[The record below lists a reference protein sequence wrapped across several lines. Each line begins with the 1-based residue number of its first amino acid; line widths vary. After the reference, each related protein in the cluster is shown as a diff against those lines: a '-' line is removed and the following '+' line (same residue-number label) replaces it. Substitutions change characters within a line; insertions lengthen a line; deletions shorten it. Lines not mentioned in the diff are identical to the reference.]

1 MKKWIVR
8 ILIGVVVLL
17 VLVVLCVGFFLDG
30 AIKAGVETFGPK
42 FTQVDVKLQ
51 SVGLSLFS
59 GSGKIKGL
67 FIGNP
72 TGYKSPSAI
81 QVGSAS
87 LVLQPSSLLGDK
99 VIIHS
104 IDVQAPEVTFE
115 TDLRSNNLKKI
126 LNNVEAA
133 TGGGT
138 STPAPAQPKE
148 TPKSSSA
155 GRKLEVDEFII
166 SGGKLHVSVTT
177 LGSQSTTVALP
188 EIHLNNLGTGPDGIT
203 AAELTKVVLSA
214 IEKSAAQVAS
224 QAISDLS
231 KGAVDLTK
239 ITGTNANPA
248 VQSVTKD
255 LNSLLKKK

>member
-17 VLVVLCVGFFLDG
+17 VLVAVCIGFFLDG
-30 AIKAGVETFGPK
+30 AIKAGIETFGPK
-42 FTQVDVKLQ
+42 FTQVEVKLQ

-87 LVLQPSSLLGDK
+87 LALQPSSLLADK

-104 IDVQAPEVTFE
+104 INVEAPEITFE

-133 TGGGT
+133 TGGGGN
-138 STPAPAQPKE
+138 APAQPKE
-148 TPKSSSA
+148 TTNNSKA
-155 GRKLEVDEFII
+155 GRKLQVDDFII
-166 SGGKLHVSVTT
+166 SGGKLHVSVTS
-177 LGSQSTTVALP
+177 LGGQSTTVALP
-188 EIHLNNLGTGPDGIT
+188 EIHLSNLGTGPDGIT
-203 AAELTKVVLSA
+203 AAELTKVALSA

-239 ITGTNANPA
+239 VGGTNANSA

-255 LNSLLKKK
+255 INSLFKKK